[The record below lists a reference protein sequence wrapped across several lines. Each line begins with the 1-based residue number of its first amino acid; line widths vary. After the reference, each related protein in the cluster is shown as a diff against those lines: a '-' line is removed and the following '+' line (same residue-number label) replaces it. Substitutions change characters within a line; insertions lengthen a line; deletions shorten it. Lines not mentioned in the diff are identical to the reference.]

1 MQTRGLVPLPR
12 WSPELRR
19 WHAVLPSAAL
29 PHIPIAQSNVLSIR
43 APRGLRLFW
52 LPRHSPEMFHQLLER
67 HRQGSE
73 IWDGKA
79 HFMHAKMLCFAWR
92 SPLPPQLGDLGLGQP
107 RCLTSPWDHSWMQ
120 HRIAGS
126 EGWGYGTA
134 PHRPWYHTDPGTRLT
149 PAPSTPPN
157 RPGRSGVQTV
167 PREQGGREMDTTA
180 SSLWLSPPGPCTTL
194 CHTAGLQQDGD
205 RVLHAS
211 ACGQGNGAEGGG
223 ADVAGLAR
231 GAESPYLRALLP
243 AAERR
248 TQEQRSTH
256 PIQRQRSPSC
266 PRRASRCPSTAPS
279 LEPR

>member
-1 MQTRGLVPLPR
+1 M
-12 WSPELRR
+12 
-19 WHAVLPSAAL
+19 LPSAAL
-29 PHIPIAQSNVLSIR
+29 THIPIAQSNVLSIR

-92 SPLPPQLGDLGLGQP
+92 SPLPPTARGP
-107 RCLTSPWDHSWMQ
+107 
-120 HRIAGS
+120 GS
-126 EGWGYGTA
+126 GTA
-134 PHRPWYHTDPGTRLT
+134 TLPHLTLGPLLDAAQDCGERGVGVWHSTTPTLVSHRPRHQAD
-149 PAPSTPPN
+149 PSTPPN

-180 SSLWLSPPGPCTTL
+180 SSLWLSPPGPSTTL

-211 ACGQGNGAEGGG
+211 ACGQGNGPREEELMWQGWHGE
-223 ADVAGLAR
+223 LKAR
-231 GAESPYLRALLP
+231 
-243 AAERR
+243 
-248 TQEQRSTH
+248 T
-256 PIQRQRSPSC
+256 
-266 PRRASRCPSTAPS
+266 
-279 LEPR
+279 

>member
-1 MQTRGLVPLPR
+1 MGWESPLHACQDALLCMAQPTAPTARGPG
-12 WSPELRR
+12 SGT
-19 WHAVLPSAAL
+19 ATL
-29 PHIPIAQSNVLSIR
+29 PHLTPGPLLDAAQ
-43 APRGLRLFW
+43 
-52 LPRHSPEMFHQLLER
+52 
-67 HRQGSE
+67 
-73 IWDGKA
+73 D
-79 HFMHAKMLCFAWR
+79 C
-92 SPLPPQLGDLGLGQP
+92 
-107 RCLTSPWDHSWMQ
+107 
-120 HRIAGS
+120 

-180 SSLWLSPPGPCTTL
+180 SSLWLSPPGPSTTL